1 MHRVLIALSVLALCG
16 FATAQVTVISGYA
29 SNWAPGYS
37 VYQTPGA
44 YAAPFVPLVTTPS
57 VSIETGMPTQIG
69 ASNATTGNVAGAT
82 NSTPGYSIYQTPGA
96 YAAPFVPLVTT
107 PSVSIETGMPTQI
120 GASNAT
126 TSNVAGATNSTIS
139 LVAPNIVAP
148 NMSAS
153 PVVRA
158 APGTEL
164 GQQNGAGT
172 QSVTPP
178 TNDRLE
184 LGAASFQ
191 ASRGAAQ
198 LIASRQQ
205 QKPARTITNDDID
218 RLNQQNGTV
227 QFKGK
232 TEKIE

>member
-1 MHRVLIALSVLALCG
+1 MHRVLIAVSLLALCG

-57 VSIETGMPTQIG
+57 VSIETGLPTQVG
-69 ASNATTGNVAGAT
+69 ARNATTGNVAGSTNAT
-82 NSTPGYSIYQTPGA
+82 MSITAPGA

-107 PSVSIETGMPTQI
+107 PSVSIETGLPTQI

-126 TSNVAGATNSTIS
+126 TGNVAGATNSTIS

-148 NMSAS
+148 NMSVS

-164 GQQNGAGT
+164 GQQYGAGT

-198 LIASRQQ
+198 LISSRQQ

>member
-1 MHRVLIALSVLALCG
+1 MEGPLLKAQPTQPSPVVFMPGMWGVRLMAGCIPPCRYGNLNIVLWRSSMRRLLIAFSLLALCG
-16 FATAQVTVISGYA
+16 LASAQVTVISGYA
-29 SNWAPGYS
+29 SNWA
-37 VYQTPGA
+37 
-44 YAAPFVPLVTTPS
+44 
-57 VSIETGMPTQIG
+57 
-69 ASNATTGNVAGAT
+69 
-82 NSTPGYSIYQTPGA
+82 PGYSIYQTPGA

-126 TSNVAGATNSTIS
+126 TGNVAGATNSTIS

>member
-126 TSNVAGATNSTIS
+126 TSNVAGATEH
-139 LVAPNIVAP
+139 V
-148 NMSAS
+148 
-153 PVVRA
+153 
-158 APGTEL
+158 
-164 GQQNGAGT
+164 
-172 QSVTPP
+172 SVTGRAGCPGKGTWTTKRSRHSERNSANKRSPRTRSRIVPSKPGRRSVDRFSP
-178 TNDRLE
+178 TTEAGANHHKRRYRSLE
-184 LGAASFQ
+184 
-191 ASRGAAQ
+191 
-198 LIASRQQ
+198 
-205 QKPARTITNDDID
+205 PAERNSSIQ
-218 RLNQQNGTV
+218 R
-227 QFKGK
+227 
-232 TEKIE
+232 